1 MLLYPLSINVISDWN
16 AAQIL
21 NKMLLQCCYSFM
33 EKALEFIVFCLPQR
47 NSSGIYLP
55 HKGKEA

>member
-1 MLLYPLSINVISDWN
+1 
-16 AAQIL
+16 
-21 NKMLLQCCYSFM
+21 M

-55 HKGKEA
+55 LKGKEA

>member
-1 MLLYPLSINVISDWN
+1 
-16 AAQIL
+16 
-21 NKMLLQCCYSFM
+21 M